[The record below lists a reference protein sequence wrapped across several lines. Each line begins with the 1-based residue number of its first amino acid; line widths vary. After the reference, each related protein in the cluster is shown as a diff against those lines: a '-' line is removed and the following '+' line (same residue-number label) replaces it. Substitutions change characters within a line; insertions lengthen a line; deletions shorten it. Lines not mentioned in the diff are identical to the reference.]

1 MVGLYLEKGC
11 AHDPRMP
18 PLVSY
23 ARDLRR
29 EQTDAERLLWGHLRD
44 RRLNGFKF
52 RRQVPSEPFIVD
64 FACIERGLVVELDG
78 SQHGEDRALAYDER
92 RTAVLNAR
100 GMRVMRFWNED
111 VLKDLSGV
119 LNVILFELEAQI

>member
-1 MVGLYLEKGC
+1 
-11 AHDPRMP
+11 MP

-23 ARDLRR
+23 ARRLRR

-52 RRQVPSEPFIVD
+52 RRQVPAAPFIVD
-64 FACIERGLVVELDG
+64 FVCIERGLVVELDG
-78 SQHGEDRALAYDER
+78 SQHGEDRALAYDAR

-100 GMRVMRFWNED
+100 GMRVLRFWNED
-111 VLKDLSGV
+111 VLKDLTGV
-119 LNVILFELEAQI
+119 LNAILFELEVRT